1 MVAALGMSLTSFI
14 GALASVSTAGLVAAT
29 AVAGYACGT
38 IGQINPIASTVALN
52 SFVAFIL
59 FSSRPLSPAAAAQ
72 ESLLVLAGGAIQ
84 ALLVLVAWPFAR
96 GGAERSS
103 LADVY
108 LKLASYAREIA
119 EGSPAFPPLTPLATA
134 RQVLADPQPF
144 ARSGEVAR
152 LGRLLEDSEIIRRR
166 LGALGAL
173 AERTKRP
180 AIAALARGVAG
191 QLESVAAILQGR
203 AKDAQL
209 YELPPE
215 HRVLELAGADDLADH
230 LRDATEAALMIARRR
245 LPRVTLLSKPRPA
258 PYVENH
264 VDWLARESIR
274 FAVVLAIAMAL
285 GRHFAA
291 ERGYWIPMTAAI
303 VLRPDFETTFVRG
316 FGRIAG
322 TMAGAVVATLLIAL
336 INADPWAATGAIL
349 VAAATA
355 YVSFNPNYALFTVAI
370 TSFVAVV
377 LHMRG
382 LPGTTTIADRLI
394 DTLAGG
400 TLAMV
405 GYLAFPSVEHERTRA
420 LLADLLDAQR
430 HLAVAILRAYAAPS
444 PEARAAIEAGRT
456 DLWKIR
462 TKVEASIDRTA
473 HEPHS
478 PHTIGAVRALR
489 ILSASQRVGLAS
501 LALETALETMPHIA
515 LDGLGDFTD
524 ALDRTMAELA
534 EDLRRKKRA
543 RPDRRVQ
550 AALERLETEAAG
562 DADDTRRLL
571 IARLRDFAHA
581 SARIARLVGV
591 SP

>member
-1 MVAALGMSLTSFI
+1 MSLTSFI
-14 GALASVSTAGLVAAT
+14 GALASVSTVGLVAAT

-52 SFVAFIL
+52 SFVAFVL

-72 ESLLVLAGGAIQ
+72 ESLLVLAGGTIQ

-96 GGAERSS
+96 RGAERSA

-108 LKLASYAREIA
+108 LKLASYARDIA
-119 EGSPAFPPLTPLATA
+119 DGSPAFPPLTPLATA

-144 ARSGEVAR
+144 ARSGEMAR

-173 AERTKRP
+173 AERSKRP
-180 AIAALARGVAG
+180 AIAELARGVAG
-191 QLESVAAILQGR
+191 QLESIATILEGG

-209 YELPPE
+209 YELATG
-215 HRVLELAGADDLADH
+215 HRVLEIAGADDLADH

-245 LPRVTLLSKPRPA
+245 LPRVALLSKPRPA

-264 VDWLARESIR
+264 IDWFARESIR

-285 GRHFAA
+285 GRHFAS

-303 VLRPDFETTFVRG
+303 VLKPDFETTFVRG

-322 TMAGAVVATLLIAL
+322 TMAGAAIATLLIAL
-336 INADPWAATGAIL
+336 IGANPWAATGAIL

-377 LHMRG
+377 LHLRG

-405 GYLAFPSVEHERTRA
+405 GYLAFPSVEHKRTRA

-430 HLAVAILRAYAAPS
+430 RLATAILSAYAAPS
-444 PEARAAIEAGRT
+444 PQARAAIETGRT
-456 DLWKIR
+456 DVWKIR

-501 LALETALETMPHIA
+501 LALETALETMPRVT
-515 LDGLGDFTD
+515 LDGLSEFTE

-543 RPDRRVQ
+543 NPDPRVQ
-550 AALERLETEAAG
+550 AALARLETETAG
-562 DADDTRRLL
+562 DAGGSRRFL
-571 IARLRDFAHA
+571 IERLRDYAHA
-581 SARIARLVGV
+581 EARIARLVGV
-591 SP
+591 SPQA